1 MAYKLTISDV
11 IEFPV
16 KFTVN
21 DAGKT
26 IAHSF
31 TISALRMDQQLL
43 RDTLNDSGKLT
54 RDVLQEQVTGW
65 RGQRLVVDEHDVPAE
80 FGGDAFACLL
90 SLAGMESVVLN
101 AYLAALALADTSAG
115 KAKN

>member
-11 IEFPV
+11 IEFAV
-16 KFTVN
+16 KFTAN
-21 DAGKT
+21 DAGKSV
-26 IAHSF
+26 AHSF
-31 TISALRMDQQLL
+31 TLVAKRMDQQSL

-65 RGQRLVVDEHDVPAE
+65 RGQRLVVDEQDAPAT
-80 FGGDAFACLL
+80 FGAESFACLL

>member
-11 IEFPV
+11 VELPV

-26 IAHSF
+26 VSHSF
-31 TISALRMDQQLL
+31 ILSAKRMDQKLL
-43 RDTLNDSGKLT
+43 RDTLNDSDKLT
-54 RDVLQEQVTGW
+54 REVLQERVVGW
-65 RGQRLVVDEHDVPAE
+65 RGQRLVVDENDAPADFSAE
-80 FGGDAFACLL
+80 AFDCLL
-90 SLAGMESVVLN
+90 SLAGMEAVVLN
-101 AYLAALALADTSAG
+101 AYLGALALADTSAG

>member
-11 IEFPV
+11 VELPV

-26 IAHSF
+26 VAHSF
-31 TISALRMDQQLL
+31 TLSARRMDQQLL
-43 RDTLNDSGKLT
+43 RETLQDSSKLT
-54 RDVLQEQVTGW
+54 RDVLHDQVTGW
-65 RGQRLVVDEHDVPAE
+65 RGQRLVVDDNDAPAE
-80 FGGDAFACLL
+80 FSTEAFACLL

>member
-1 MAYKLTISDV
+1 MAYKLTISDA
-11 IEFPV
+11 IELPV

-26 IAHSF
+26 VAHNF
-31 TISALRMDQQLL
+31 TLSARRMDQQLL

-54 RDVLQEQVTGW
+54 RDVLHEQVTGW
-65 RGQRLVVDEHDVPAE
+65 RGQRLVVDEHDAPATFSAE
-80 FGGDAFACLL
+80 AFACLL
-90 SLAGMESVVLN
+90 SLAGMEAMVLN
-101 AYLAALALADTSAG
+101 AYLGALALADTSAG